1 MIWGGIWLMCEL
13 QWNRALL
20 TMATFEPQ
28 EDILNN
34 HGEKIG
40 QSEKKTMH
48 IHYPMHDIYVITEIA
63 LVRQCNDTW
72 LGFDQLVSHFCWSYN
87 SNFCHNISKLF
98 LQQQRKTLL
107 AWNRWRKEYSLKIQK
122 NLNCQ
127 MLFCAFSHSLEH
139 DKHVIIPM

>member
-1 MIWGGIWLMCEL
+1 MCEL

-48 IHYPMHDIYVITEIA
+48 IHYPMHDTYVITEIA
-63 LVRQCNDTW
+63 LVRQCNDT
-72 LGFDQLVSHFCWSYN
+72 
-87 SNFCHNISKLF
+87 
-98 LQQQRKTLL
+98 
-107 AWNRWRKEYSLKIQK
+107 
-122 NLNCQ
+122 
-127 MLFCAFSHSLEH
+127 
-139 DKHVIIPM
+139 